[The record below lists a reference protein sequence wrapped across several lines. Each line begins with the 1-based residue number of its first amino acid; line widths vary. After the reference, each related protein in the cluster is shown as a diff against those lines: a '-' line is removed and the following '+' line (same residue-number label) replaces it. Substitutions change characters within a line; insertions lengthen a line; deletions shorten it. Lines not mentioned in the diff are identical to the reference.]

1 MNAEIGDFLNTKI
14 IAVAV
19 VAVLVVAA
27 VGVYFVTQHNDD
39 DTEINVIGRV
49 NTDGSGIFVKEGV
62 DADAMVTIQSTQP
75 TTGAYL
81 GGNGTWVVFN
91 KEAWGGLV
99 IGTPGPATI
108 QHVQLK
114 EIATLMGLN
123 FVQYKQGQSTSADT
137 LYYVPGIG
145 NYAAFKSNLITNA
158 ALSGSIMW
166 EPQYSIALIDGCQK
180 VATTNEMFPG
190 HTCCVVAASHAYTS
204 SHNDE
209 TVRFMA
215 AYVESVNRMTAAI
228 AAGSGDDFDK
238 VYEVARDKVTM
249 PADFNDE
256 KKNDAISRAFALVV
270 YTYGDN
276 NGDDPLSKLKSDM
289 AEVANNMYAAG
300 NISKTIKDLG
310 FESDSE
316 YGEKLVDSSFLKS
329 ALSYEKKDSYDKA
342 NITVAVIG
350 GDIHQLA
357 IHYGMA
363 VGIFDEYGI
372 NITLSSQAGG
382 PAVFTAI
389 SNGEA
394 QFGFIGAPPLTINS
408 INQGIITP

>member
-1 MNAEIGDFLNTKI
+1 MNTKI
-14 IAVAV
+14 VAVAI

-27 VGVYFVTQHNDD
+27 VGVGIYTLDKKDD
-39 DTEINVIGRV
+39 DREVNVIGRV

-62 DADAMVTIQSTQP
+62 DANAMVTIQNTEP
-75 TTGAYL
+75 TSGAYL

-99 IGTPGPATI
+99 IGTPGAATI

-114 EIATLMGLN
+114 EIANLMDLN
-123 FVQYKQGQSTSADT
+123 FVQYQKGQTTSADT
-137 LYYVPGIG
+137 LYYAPGIG
-145 NYAAFKSNLITNA
+145 NYAAFESELKTNP
-158 ALSGSIMW
+158 ALAGSIMW
-166 EPQYSIALIDGCQK
+166 EPQYSIALIDGCKK

-190 HTCCVVAASHAYTS
+190 HTCCVVASSHAYTS

-209 TVRFMA
+209 TVRFVA

-228 AAGSGDDFDK
+228 AAGSGDDYDK
-238 VYEVARDKVTM
+238 VYEVARAKVAM
-249 PADFNDE
+249 PTYMDDAMM
-256 KKNDAISRAFALVV
+256 NDAISRAFALVN

-289 AEVANNMYAAG
+289 ADVANKMYEAK
-300 NISKTIKDLG
+300 NVSKSISDLG
-310 FESDSE
+310 FKSDAE

-329 ALSYEKKDSYDKA
+329 ALSYDKKDSYDEAK
-342 NITVAVIG
+342 ITVAVIN

-363 VGIFDEYGI
+363 LGIFDSYGI
-372 NITLSSQAGG
+372 EIELSGQAGG
-382 PAVFTAI
+382 PGVFTAV
-389 SNGEA
+389 SNGKA
-394 QFGFIGAPPLTINS
+394 QFGFIGAPPLTING
-408 INQGIITP
+408 INNGNITA

>member
-1 MNAEIGDFLNTKI
+1 MNTKI
-14 IAVAV
+14 VAVAI

-27 VGVYFVTQHNDD
+27 VGVGIYTLDKKDD
-39 DTEINVIGRV
+39 DREVNVIGRV

-62 DADAMVTIQSTQP
+62 DANAMVTIQNTEP
-75 TTGAYL
+75 TSGAYL
-81 GGNGTWVVFN
+81 GGDGTWVVFN

-99 IGTPGPATI
+99 IGTPGAATI

-114 EIATLMGLN
+114 EIATLMDLN
-123 FVQYKQGQSTSADT
+123 FVQYKQGQATSADT
-137 LYYVPGIG
+137 LYYVPGVG
-145 NYAAFKSNLITNA
+145 TYALFESTLKSTP
-158 ALSGSIMW
+158 ALAGSIMW
-166 EPQYSIALIDGCQK
+166 EPQYSIALINGCQK

-190 HTCCVVAASHAYTS
+190 HTCCVVASNHAYTS

-228 AAGSGDDFDK
+228 AAGSGADYDK
-238 VYEVARDKVTM
+238 VYEVAREKVTM
-249 PADFNDE
+249 PTYMTDAE
-256 KKNDAISRAFALVV
+256 KNDAITRAFALVN

-276 NGDDPLSKLKSDM
+276 TGDDPLSKLKGDM
-289 AEVANNMYAAG
+289 ADVANKMHDTG
-300 NISKTIKDLG
+300 NVSKSISDLG
-310 FESDSE
+310 FKSDAE

-329 ALSYEKKDSYDKA
+329 ALSYDKKDSYEMA

-363 VGIFDEYGI
+363 LGIFKEYGI
-372 NITLSSQAGG
+372 NITLSSQGGG

-389 SNGEA
+389 TNGEA
-394 QFGFIGAPPLTINS
+394 QFGFIGAPPLTING
-408 INQGIITP
+408 INNGNITA